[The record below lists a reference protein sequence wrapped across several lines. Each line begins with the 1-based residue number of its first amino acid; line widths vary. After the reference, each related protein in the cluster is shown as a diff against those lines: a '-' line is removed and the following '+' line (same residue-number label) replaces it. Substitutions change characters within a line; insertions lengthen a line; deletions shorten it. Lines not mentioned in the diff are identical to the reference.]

1 MDTSAILIHV
11 TFAPDGTVVTISS
24 KPEAAGAQQ
33 WFNFLTRHTT
43 DCYQALSGGR
53 GVFKV
58 PAAQLHDL
66 QSACAA

>member
-1 MDTSAILIHV
+1 MDPSAILIHV
-11 TFAPDGTVVTISS
+11 TFAADGTVVSISS
-24 KPEAAGAQQ
+24 KPESSGPQQ

-58 PAAQLHDL
+58 PAGQLHDL
-66 QSACAA
+66 QNACVA

>member
-11 TFAPDGTVVTISS
+11 TFAPDGTVVSISS
-24 KPEAAGAQQ
+24 KPEATGPQQ
-33 WFNFLTRHTT
+33 WFNFLTRNTA

-58 PAAQLHDL
+58 PADQLDKL
-66 QSACAA
+66 QTACAA